1 MNNARG
7 LREDHSAPQPQTA
20 AIFVRWRPSV
30 PRFALSVLLGSGAL
44 CLAGVSGAPASARS
58 EPLLGLAVNAVAVL
72 HYWFILKI
80 RSNPSGRAYEDEF
93 YVDELRHSDWACTL
107 FFLYL
112 HFHAAAARLGAPHPP
127 LFSGFA
133 GALLQPLLVLL
144 GALGRFLSD
153 ELRARDWRRWAG
165 VAAYLLSCTVFGIAL
180 YNLLSCLLR
189 VPESTAHE
197 PRAGD
202 SARLLVGLALAQL
215 GYPLLALLQVC
226 WRACV
231 GPEPLTHER
240 LPLMGWGVSRGASLK
255 ATVPLRAPA
264 AASYPEWLSVIKDVG
279 FAVLDVTV
287 KGGVA
292 LYSGLLG

>member
-1 MNNARG
+1 MNDALG
-7 LREDHSAPQPQTA
+7 LREERSTLQSRAVAASAY
-20 AIFVRWRPSV
+20 WRPSI
-30 PRFALSVLLGSGAL
+30 PRFALSVLLGSGVL
-44 CLAGVSGAPASARS
+44 CLAGVAGAPGSARS
-58 EPLLGLAVNAVAVL
+58 ESLLGLAVNAVAVL

-80 RSNPSGRAYEDEF
+80 RSNPSGRTHVDEF

-112 HFHAAAARLGAPHPP
+112 HFHAAAARLGAPRPP
-127 LFSGFA
+127 LFSGLV

-153 ELRARDWRRWAG
+153 ELRARHWRRWVGA
-165 VAAYLLSCTVFGIAL
+165 AAYLLSCAVFGIAI

-197 PRAGD
+197 LRAGD
-202 SARLLVGLALAQL
+202 SARLLTGLALTQL
-215 GYPLLALLQVC
+215 GYPLLALLQIC
-226 WRACV
+226 WRAWA
-231 GPEPLTHER
+231 GSEPLTHER
-240 LPLMGWGVSRGASLK
+240 LPLMGWGVSGGASLK
-255 ATVPLRAPA
+255 TTGSLRAPA
-264 AASYPEWLSVIKDVG
+264 PASYPEWLSVTKDVG
-279 FAVLDVTV
+279 YALLDVTV